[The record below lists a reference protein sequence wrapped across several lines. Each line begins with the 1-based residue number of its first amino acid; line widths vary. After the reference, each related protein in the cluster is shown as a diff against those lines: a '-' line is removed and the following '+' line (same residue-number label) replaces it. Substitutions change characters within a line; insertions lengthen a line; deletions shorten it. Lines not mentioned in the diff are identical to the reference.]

1 MLLSGWVI
9 HDQQIK
15 EVGKYGRVSEGREG
29 LDDSAVGSGG
39 LVILRQGNRTRRAFP
54 YRSESVARSLRSPPC
69 VT

>member
-1 MLLSGWVI
+1 MLLKGWVGD
-9 HDQQIK
+9 DQQIK
-15 EVGKYGRVSEGREG
+15 EVGKSEGRKG

-54 YRSESVARSLRSPPC
+54 YRSESVGRSLRSPLC